1 MTFSY
6 TIVDTGQTSFYGNT
20 NTITRPSAGGGFYG
34 QDATYS
40 GNQPSYRN
48 NGDGT
53 VSDLNTGLTWAQAPT
68 SAKLTWSGA
77 VSGGDSLVLGGH
89 DDWRLPSIKELYSLI
104 KFSGSTGTSAAT
116 STPYI
121 DSGVFGFSYQDT
133 STGSRFID
141 CQYWSSTPYL
151 GTTMQG
157 DPTAFG
163 VNFADG
169 RIKGYPVSINGKEHS
184 LYALYVRG
192 NTSYGVNDFRD
203 NGDGTVTDLATG
215 LMWSTADS
223 GTGMEWKDALGYAES
238 AATAGH
244 TDWRLPNAKEL
255 ESIVDYGRSPAAG
268 DASQVGPAID
278 PVFSVSNVGSAASPD
293 YPYYWS
299 GTTHVEGGTGD
310 YAVYQTLGKAWGF
323 MNFGKGYQLTDV
335 HGAGSQ
341 RSDPK
346 TGDASDYP
354 TGHGPQGDVIRID
367 NYVRVVRDAGDSATA
382 GQSVAGNDAAQSLA
396 AGTGNDTVSAGG
408 GADLVSGLAG
418 RDVLYGDGGSD
429 TVSGGDNADVVY
441 GGAEADAL
449 YGNKGL
455 DTLFGGDGGDL
466 LFGGQGN
473 DTLYGE
479 TGADA
484 LYGNLAA
491 DVLYGGAGADSLFGG
506 QGEDALYG
514 GDDADWLWG
523 NLGSDT
529 MAGGAGADRF
539 GVSTGSGADTVTD
552 FTYAEGD
559 RIVRSSGMS
568 WTASDG
574 ASGAVISF
582 GNGTQVTLTGIKAS
596 AVTGDWFVTG

>member
-1 MTFSY
+1 MAFTY
-6 TIVDTGQTSFYGNT
+6 TVVDTGQTSFYGNT
-20 NTITRPSAGGGFYG
+20 NTITRPSTGADFHG

-48 NGDGT
+48 NSDGT

-68 SAKLTWSGA
+68 TSKLTWSAA
-77 VSGGDSLVLGGH
+77 VSNGESLVLGGH

-121 DSGVFGFSYQDT
+121 DNSVFGFQYEST

-141 CQYWSSTPYL
+141 CQYWSATPYL

-169 RIKGYPVSINGKEHS
+169 RIKGYPVTVNGKEHT

-215 LMWSTADS
+215 LMWAKADS
-223 GTGMEWKDALGYAES
+223 GTGMEWKQALSYAEG
-238 AATAGH
+238 ATTGGYS
-244 TDWRLPNAKEL
+244 DWRLPNAKEL
-255 ESIVDYGRSPAAG
+255 ESIVDYSRSPAAS
-268 DASQVGPAID
+268 DPAQLGPAID
-278 PVFSVSNVGSAASPD
+278 PVFSITNIGSAASPD

-310 YAVYQTLGKAWGF
+310 YAVYQTVGKAWGF
-323 MNFGKGYQLTDV
+323 MNFGSGTQLTDV

-354 TGHGPQGDVIRID
+354 TGHGPQGDVIRVD
-367 NYVRVVRDAGDSATA
+367 NYVRVVRDAGSSATA
-382 GQSVAGNDAAQSLA
+382 GQSVPGTDAAQTLT

-408 GADLVSGLAG
+408 GADVVSGLAG
-418 RDVLYGDGGSD
+418 RDVLYGEAGAD
-429 TVSGGDNADVVY
+429 TLWGGDNADVLY
-441 GGAEADAL
+441 GGADADAL
-449 YGNKGL
+449 YGNLGL
-455 DTLFGGDGGDL
+455 DTLYGGEAGDV

-473 DTLYGE
+473 DLLYGE
-479 TGADA
+479 AGADA

-491 DVLYGGAGADSLFGG
+491 DVLYGGAEADSLFGG
-506 QGEDALYG
+506 QGNDALYG
-514 GDDADWLWG
+514 GDDADVLWG

-529 MAGGAGADRF
+529 MTGGGGADRF
-539 GVSTGSGADTVTD
+539 GVGSGADTVTD
-552 FTYAEGD
+552 FSYSEGD
-559 RIVRSSGMS
+559 RIVRSSGMT

-574 ASGAVISF
+574 SGGAVVSLS
-582 GNGTQVTLTGIKAS
+582 NGAQVTLTGVKAS
-596 AVTGDWFVTG
+596 AVTADWFVTG

>member
-1 MTFSY
+1 MAFTY
-6 TIVDTGQTSFYGNT
+6 TVVDTGQTGFYGNT
-20 NTITRPSAGGGFYG
+20 NTITRPAAGADFHG
-34 QDATYS
+34 QDAIYS
-40 GNQPSYRN
+40 GNQPSYRS

-68 SAKLTWSGA
+68 TSKLTWSAA
-77 VSGGDSLVLGGH
+77 VSNGDSLVLGGH
-89 DDWRLPSIKELYSLI
+89 DDWRLPTIKELYSLI
-104 KFSGSTGTSAAT
+104 KFSGSTGSSAAT

-121 DSGVFGFSYQDT
+121 DSGVFGFKYEST

-141 CQYWSSTPYL
+141 CQYWSATPYL

-169 RIKGYPVSINGKEHS
+169 RIKGYPVTVNGKEYS

-215 LMWSTADS
+215 LMWAKADS
-223 GTGMEWKDALGYAES
+223 GTGMEWKQALSYAEG
-238 AATAGH
+238 ATTAGH

-255 ESIVDYGRSPAAG
+255 ESIVDYSRSPAAS
-268 DASQVGPAID
+268 DPTQLGPAID
-278 PVFSVSNVGSAASPD
+278 PVFSVTNTGTAASPD

-310 YAVYQTLGKAWGF
+310 YAVYQTVGKAWGF

-367 NYVRVVRDAGDSATA
+367 NYVRVVRDAGSSATS
-382 GQSVAGNDAAQSLA
+382 GQTVNGTDAAQTLT

-408 GADLVSGLAG
+408 GADVVSGLAG
-418 RDVLYGDGGSD
+418 RDVLYGEAGAD
-429 TVSGGDNADVVY
+429 TLWGGDNADALY
-441 GGAEADAL
+441 GGADADAL
-449 YGNKGL
+449 YGNLGL
-455 DTLFGGDGGDL
+455 DTLYGGEAGDA

-473 DTLYGE
+473 DLLSGE
-479 TGADA
+479 VGADA

-491 DVLYGGAGADSLFGG
+491 DVMYGGAGADSLFGG
-506 QGEDALYG
+506 QGNDALYG
-514 GDDADWLWG
+514 GDDADVLWG

-529 MAGGAGADRF
+529 MTGGSGADRF
-539 GVSTGSGADTVTD
+539 GVGGGADTVTD

-559 RIVRSSGMS
+559 RIVRSSGTT
-568 WTASDG
+568 WTATDG
-574 ASGAVISF
+574 GAGAVVTL
-582 GNGTQVTLTGIKAS
+582 GNGAQVTLTGIKAS
-596 AVTGDWFVTG
+596 AVTADWFVTG